1 MYPCIYPCLICTEYV
16 EEIFQTFLNATKDDL
31 KKAAKQL
38 KENTPPAMNMMF
50 KKQLKAEAV
59 KKRDERKK
67 IVKNVPPTTPGIKA
81 LKHIGIIKLF
91 CTVSLQSAYMW
102 ITQYACC

>member
-1 MYPCIYPCLICTEYV
+1 MPQTSLKYTPTIFDRNNYSEILINVLYNMNPCIYPCLICTEYI

-38 KENTPPAMNMMF
+38 KENAPPAMNMMLN
-50 KKQLKAEAV
+50 KQSKAEAV

-67 IVKNVPPTTPGIKA
+67 IVVKNVPPTTPGI
-81 LKHIGIIKLF
+81 
-91 CTVSLQSAYMW
+91 
-102 ITQYACC
+102 